1 MWVWFLAGSLVLFN
15 AATVVVIALVVRSH
29 LHGVGSPRTIP
40 PAALE
45 ALRRSLAE
53 QARRIEQL
61 ADRIETQLA
70 RRDEKLEGLLVEL
83 DFRMA
88 EIRRAAAG
96 LALPAHAPNEDL
108 PNARRLQVQR
118 LADQNVAP
126 LDIARRLSVDI
137 AEVELILALR
147 RATTDEPVTSRTEN
161 RSSATE

>member
-29 LHGVGSPRTIP
+29 MHSAGRQRTLP

-61 ADRIETQLA
+61 ADRIETQLV
-70 RRDEKLEGLLVEL
+70 RRDEKLEGLLAEL
-83 DFRMA
+83 DCRVA
-88 EIRRAAAG
+88 EIRRATAG
-96 LALPAHAPNEDL
+96 LASPQCAPENDL
-108 PNARRLQVQR
+108 PHTRRLQVRR
-118 LADQNVAP
+118 LADQNVGP
-126 LDIARRLSVDI
+126 LDIARRLGVDI

-147 RATTDEPVTSRTEN
+147 RATTDELVPNRTEN